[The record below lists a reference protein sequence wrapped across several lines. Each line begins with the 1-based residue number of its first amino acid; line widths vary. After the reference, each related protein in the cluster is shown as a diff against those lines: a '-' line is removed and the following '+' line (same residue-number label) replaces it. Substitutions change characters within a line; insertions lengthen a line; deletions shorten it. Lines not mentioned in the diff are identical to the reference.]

1 MKWEVLLKK
10 IYKFYI
16 IAFGKFWWALNVF
29 NLTIF
34 CFCAVF
40 EWRKQLI
47 MICMKAVCFIKRGAI
62 SACYVSFFLIFLL
75 KVFARDPSWQQD
87 CRGVEQLPAKIP
99 DVPFNP
105 PGSNSNWQNQV
116 YDLEQDPCT
125 VLGLH
130 QTIAGI
136 ALQIN
141 ENLDHLWSFYLEHSV
156 SQLSNMSISYFWSN
170 IILGHTDCALG
181 VRNSLEMNLLKVVIT
196 IRPPTSHPTL
206 SHT

>member
-1 MKWEVLLKK
+1 MHEGCLLHKMKK
-10 IYKFYI
+10 
-16 IAFGKFWWALNVF
+16 
-29 NLTIF
+29 T
-34 CFCAVF
+34 
-40 EWRKQLI
+40 
-47 MICMKAVCFIKRGAI
+47 I
-62 SACYVSFFLIFLL
+62 SACCQFLSSFFCTHFFRTFETDFAA
-75 KVFARDPSWQQD
+75 VFARDPGWQQD

-141 ENLDHLWSFYLEHSV
+141 ENLDHLWSFYLGHSV

-196 IRPPTSHPTL
+196 IRPPFLKVIRRMILNRHIAPSINHFWDWNSLNVITIQVENMSTNYE
-206 SHT
+206 

>member
-1 MKWEVLLKK
+1 MFL
-10 IYKFYI
+10 
-16 IAFGKFWWALNVF
+16 

-34 CFCAVF
+34 CFSAVF
-40 EWRKQLI
+40 D
-47 MICMKAVCFIKRGAI
+47 
-62 SACYVSFFLIFLL
+62 SFFLIFLL

-136 ALQIN
+136 AQQIN
-141 ENLDHLWSFYLEHSV
+141 ENLDHLWSFYLGHSV

-196 IRPPTSHPTL
+196 IRPPFLKVIRRMILNRHIAPSINHFWDWNSLNVITIQVENMSTNYE
-206 SHT
+206 